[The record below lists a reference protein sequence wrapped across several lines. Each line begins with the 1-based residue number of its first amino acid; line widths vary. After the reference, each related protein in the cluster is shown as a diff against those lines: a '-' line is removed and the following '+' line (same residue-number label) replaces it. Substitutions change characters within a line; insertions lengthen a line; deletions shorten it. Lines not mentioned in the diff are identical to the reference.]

1 MSSRLFSKHPMTGAG
16 VVSASL
22 TVLVALAASLASGG
36 ATAHASGK
44 TRAEARAT
52 IIKVT
57 MGKPSELRFALSKF
71 SNIPVGSITFQVTDA
86 GLAFHDFKLCKMPI
100 SKTASSRSVA
110 SLKNAC
116 AGTSTRILK
125 PGQKQTIAMTIRTSG
140 VYEFLCAVTGHAAA
154 GMKGI
159 LGVGVKV
166 TALAPISAKTTTTT
180 PSTPPPPSTTTTTT
194 PPTTTTTGGGG
205 TSSCPPGQTIV
216 GNAKITGGDV
226 DEDDNG
232 GPDDGDG
239 CV

>member
-1 MSSRLFSKHPMTGAG
+1 MSSRLFSKHPMTGARVG
-16 VVSASL
+16 SASL
-22 TVLVALAASLASGG
+22 TILVALAASLTYGR
-36 ATAHASGK
+36 ATAHASGN
-44 TRAEARAT
+44 ARAAAHTT
-52 IIKVT
+52 IIKVA

-71 SNIPVGSITFQVTDA
+71 SNIPAGSITFQVTDA
-86 GLAFHDFKLCKMPI
+86 GLAFHDFKLCKVSV
-100 SKTASSRSVA
+100 SKTASSSSVA

-125 PGQKQTIAMTIRTSG
+125 PGQNQTIVMTVKTPG
-140 VYEFLCAVTGHAAA
+140 VYEFLCAVPGHAAA

-166 TALAPISAKTTTTT
+166 TALAPVSAKTTTTT
-180 PSTPPPPSTTTTTT
+180 TSTPPPSTTTTS
-194 PPTTTTTGGGG
+194 TTTTTGGGA

-226 DEDDNG
+226 DEDDNA